1 MNIERSLSSKTE
13 RFLATTGVQPPSLD
27 MYEFMKIH
35 GRYLFSLNEY
45 WKNKTMR
52 DFCFEIGRKVEKETI
67 TEDDK
72 KRCKEL
78 EEILKSYIKKI
89 KESLIEMKK
98 KIKNLAKEEKEEK
111 LKELKKEMLEVESF
125 IRALEDLRDLK
136 TKKLK
141 QKQRQRRRMKKK
153 TEWISM
159 IRKDGLRF

>member
-13 RFLATTGVQPPSLD
+13 RFLVTTGVQPPSLD

-35 GRYLFSLNEY
+35 GRYLFSSNEY

-89 KESLIEMKK
+89 KESLIENEKK
-98 KIKNLAKEEKEEK
+98 
-111 LKELKKEMLEVESF
+111 
-125 IRALEDLRDLK
+125 
-136 TKKLK
+136 
-141 QKQRQRRRMKKK
+141 
-153 TEWISM
+153 
-159 IRKDGLRF
+159 